1 MKRRLGKP
9 DFGMLD
15 VFKEILETHK
25 EKLIELDYYE
35 EFQECFKENCLNP
48 FIKLEDLLEQFID
61 FEDEEYEELGN
72 YLLKT
77 LYTHWNA
84 EMAMYR
90 EVVYLEVLKH
100 ISKYKDVFKK
110 YCDIRELHKTVKF
123 NSINQDELFDYIR
136 SKKLDEKI
144 SSAESFAIEG
154 LYYIVKA
161 GENYKDLIAINT
173 NKLLHMS
180 DYFERK

>member
-1 MKRRLGKP
+1 MA

-15 VFKEILETHK
+15 LFKATLDEHK
-25 EKLIELDYYE
+25 ERLQELDYYDE
-35 EFQECFKENCLNP
+35 IQECFKEDCISP
-48 FIKLEDLLEQFID
+48 FSKLEDILDQLID
-61 FEDEEYEELGN
+61 FEEEDEDEELGI

-100 ISKYKDVFKK
+100 ISKYKDVFNK
-110 YCDIRELHKTVKF
+110 YCDIREIHKTIKF
-123 NSINQDELFDYIR
+123 NSINQDEMFDYIR
-136 SKKLDEKI
+136 SEKLYEKMTV
-144 SSAESFAIEG
+144 AENYAIEG

-161 GENYKDLIAINT
+161 GENNKDLIAINT

-180 DYFERK
+180 DYFKRK